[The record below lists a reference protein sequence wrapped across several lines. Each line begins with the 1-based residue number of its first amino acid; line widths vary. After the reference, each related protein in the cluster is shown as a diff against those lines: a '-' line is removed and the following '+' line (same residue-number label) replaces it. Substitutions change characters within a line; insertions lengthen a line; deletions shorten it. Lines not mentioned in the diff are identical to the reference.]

1 MEAQSDCSSLET
13 NQEVDAKTFAS
24 WEVDSVKVDGCNSN
38 SATMNAAYPRF
49 GDFLNATGRPM
60 LYSCSWPDYL
70 NDHVN
75 FSYFGENSRGRVRH
89 EVPVST
95 ERDQRYNRS

>member
-1 MEAQSDCSSLET
+1 
-13 NQEVDAKTFAS
+13 
-24 WEVDSVKVDGCNSN
+24 
-38 SATMNAAYPRF
+38 MNEAYPRF

-75 FSYFGENSRGRVRH
+75 FRCVRVRLESSGH
-89 EVPVST
+89 E
-95 ERDQRYNRS
+95 EHNFHRSSYEEKANGIGQNG